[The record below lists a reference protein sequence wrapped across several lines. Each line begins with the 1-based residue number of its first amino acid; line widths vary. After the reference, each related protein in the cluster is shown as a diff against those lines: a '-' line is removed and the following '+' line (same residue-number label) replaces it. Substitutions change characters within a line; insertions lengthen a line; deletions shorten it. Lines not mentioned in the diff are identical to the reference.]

1 MIGLKLLVSGIVG
14 TVAIGIVLEKT
25 RKYKLS
31 LHIVTFNLA
40 VVIVLM
46 IISLTYYYDDRK
58 LFNFFVVLLGFN
70 WMAFL
75 PLIILFGA
83 ELTFPLQPAL
93 VSSTLM
99 LIGFPPAFLFSLLG
113 AYITRE
119 RKSDELLSDA
129 ELHQEKIFRSCTVIS
144 MVTITSL
151 IAFGISFFI
160 KEDLKR
166 TKYADQNTNESK
178 EEEEITIN

>member
-1 MIGLKLLVSGIVG
+1 
-14 TVAIGIVLEKT
+14 
-25 RKYKLS
+25 
-31 LHIVTFNLA
+31 
-40 VVIVLM
+40 
-46 IISLTYYYDDRK
+46 
-58 LFNFFVVLLGFN
+58 
-70 WMAFL
+70 
-75 PLIILFGA
+75 
-83 ELTFPLQPAL
+83 
-93 VSSTLM
+93 M

-119 RKSDELLSDA
+119 RRSDELLSDA